1 MAISSPGIGSN
12 LDVNSIVTQL
22 MQVEQR
28 PLTVLNSKEAS
39 YQAQLSAYGSLKG
52 GLSAFQTAVRGLNDL
67 SKFNAFKATSSDS
80 AVASSSSSSIA
91 AAGSHSLDVSQL
103 AQSQKLVAAGQASAT
118 AAVGTGVSTTL
129 TFDFG
134 TVSGGAL
141 TAYDA
146 VLGTGGTYAGSTF
159 TSNGAGVKTVTID
172 STNNSLTGIRDAIN
186 SAKIG
191 ATASI
196 VNDGG
201 TSPYRLVLSSDSV
214 GKSNSLKISVSGDAA
229 ISSLVS
235 HDPAGTQNLQES
247 VTAKNTELTVDGVFV
262 SKASTSVTD
271 VIQGVTLNVLKIGTT
286 TVSIARDSASVK
298 SAVDGFVKAYNDVSK
313 TLNDVSAY
321 DATTKQAAILQGDS
335 TVRSIQGRLRAVLNT
350 PLAGGGAFSN
360 LSQIGVTFQ
369 KDGSLAVDASK
380 LQSAIDSNFSDIAGV
395 FAATGRAS
403 DSLVSY
409 SSSTSSTKPGSY
421 AVNVS
426 QLSTRGS
433 LVGSAIAGLT
443 ITAGV
448 NDALSVVVDGVSA
461 SLTLSAGTYTAAT
474 LAAEVQSKTNGVSAL
489 SAAGVSV
496 AVTESAGTLSI
507 ASNRYGAASNV
518 SVSGIGASSLLG
530 GTPSAVA
537 GVDAAGTVNGVAAT
551 GAGQY
556 LTGATGSDADGLQ
569 IQVTG
574 GSTGDRGTVN
584 FSQGYAYQ
592 LDKLLG
598 NLLDST
604 GPLTIRTDGID
615 RSIKDIGSRR
625 EVLGRRLQD
634 VEARYR
640 ARFTALDTLIS
651 SMTTTSN
658 FLQQQ
663 LANLPKVG

>member
-22 MQVEQR
+22 MQVERR
-28 PLTVLNSKEAS
+28 PLTVLNTKEAS

-52 GLSAFQTAVRGLNDL
+52 GLSAFQTAVRGLSDL
-67 SKFNAFKATSSDS
+67 SKYNAFKATSSDS
-80 AVASSSSSSIA
+80 AVASSSASSIA
-91 AAGSHSLDVSQL
+91 AAGSHSLNVSQL

-118 AAVGTGVSTTL
+118 AAIGTGVSTTL

-141 TAYDA
+141 TAYDPA
-146 VLGTGGTYAGSTF
+146 LGTGGTYAGSTF

-172 STNNSLTGIRDAIN
+172 STNNSLAGIRDAIN

-229 ISSLVS
+229 ISSLAA
-235 HDPAGTQNLQES
+235 HNPAGTQNLQES

-271 VIQGVTLNVLKIGTT
+271 VIQGVTLNVLKTGTT

-313 TLNDVSAY
+313 TLKDVSAY
-321 DATTKQAAILQGDS
+321 NASTKQAAILQGDS
-335 TVRSIQGRLRAVLNT
+335 TVRSIQGQLRAVLNI
-350 PLAGGGAFSN
+350 PLTGGGAFSN
-360 LSQIGVTFQ
+360 LTQIGVTFQ

-380 LQSAIDSNFSDIAGV
+380 LQSAIDNNFSDIAGV

-409 SSSTSSTKPGSY
+409 TSSTSSTKPGSY
-421 AVNVS
+421 ALNVS

-443 ITAGV
+443 ITTGV

-489 SAAGVSV
+489 SAAGISV

-530 GTPSAVA
+530 GTPGAAA
-537 GVDAAGTVNGVAAT
+537 GADAAGTLNGVAAA

-556 LTGATGSDADGLQ
+556 LTGATGNDADGLQ
-569 IQVTG
+569 VQVTG
-574 GSTGDRGTVN
+574 GSTGNRGTVN

-592 LDKLLG
+592 LDKMLG
-598 NLLDST
+598 NLLNST

-663 LANLPKVG
+663 LANLPKAG